1 MLFYQYITQLIEKSG
16 KNESERE
23 TQEENR
29 RVFEYIREQRSSG
42 TEKGGGGGETDGGS
56 CLKELVYSF
65 CQ

>member
-42 TEKGGGGGETDGGS
+42 TEKGGVGGRLMEGAA
-56 CLKELVYSF
+56 
-65 CQ
+65 